1 MSKRGI
7 RIPDPI
13 REFVR
18 EQKRIAPDLT
28 HSAIGKMVESKFGVV
43 NRIDRSSVR
52 RLLKEGMVD
61 AAWPTIQEKS
71 PHGIL
76 NNGEILRE
84 DAALRWST
92 GRPQQVGDGFI
103 LDLGEE
109 IPTEGIRFLQGI
121 QHQWDHPKRWR
132 MTISDNNRII
142 NEVEGT
148 GYIEAKFEETLTAR
162 MIGVEIVEPRLPTD
176 RPSATCWAVDN
187 IEIGLANWKYS
198 WLPSIEKRTRHESPC
213 SEIPNID

>member
-52 RLLKEGMVD
+52 RILKEGMVD
-61 AAWPTIQEKS
+61 AAWPTIQEKW

-84 DAALRWST
+84 DATFRWST

-109 IPTEGIRFLQGI
+109 IPTEGIRLLQGT
-121 QHQWDHPKRWR
+121 QHLWDHPKRWN
-132 MTISDNNRII
+132 MTISDSVQII
-142 NEVEGT
+142 RELGGAGLIEVKLG
-148 GYIEAKFEETLTAR
+148 ETLSVR
-162 MIGVEIVEPRLPTD
+162 IIGVEIVEPRLPTD

-198 WLPSIEKRTRHESPC
+198 WLHSIEKRTRHESPC